1 MLHTRSTKLTK
12 NQHIKR
18 IKCDLN
24 YTNLSKLLYFFW
36 LKKFKKVR

>member
-1 MLHTRSTKLTK
+1 MCIMLHTKSTKLTK

-24 YTNLSKLLYFFW
+24 YTNLTKLLYFF
-36 LKKFKKVR
+36 V